1 MSWHRK
7 RGVCSKCLGG
17 RLGVQAPRIRCK
29 AGHSVGLQH
38 PSGLEQGEG
47 ELRGVLEDGSDHAV
61 AGVDGVSFENE
72 QRVEECRV
80 SAAENVKASE
90 GCEEAQGRGSWKEEL
105 FSSLRNG
112 HVYLH
117 KQATGAGGQS

>member
-1 MSWHRK
+1 MK
-7 RGVCSKCLGG
+7 TPAL
-17 RLGVQAPRIRCK
+17 P
-29 AGHSVGLQH
+29 VGLQH

-47 ELRGVLEDGSDHAV
+47 EIRGVLEDGSDHAV
-61 AGVDGVSFENE
+61 ADADGVSFVENE

-90 GCEEAQGRGSWKEEL
+90 GCEEAQG
-105 FSSLRNG
+105 ND

-117 KQATGAGGQS
+117 KQATGVGRAELRVCKGVADLPPVTAVCALAVRSKVVLRVAGVDR